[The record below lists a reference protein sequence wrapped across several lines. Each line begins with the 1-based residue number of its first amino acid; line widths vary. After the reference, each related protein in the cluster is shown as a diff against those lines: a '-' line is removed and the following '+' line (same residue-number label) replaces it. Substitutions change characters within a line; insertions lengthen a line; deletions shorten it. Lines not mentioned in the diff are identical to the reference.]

1 MSATCFSISTW
12 PEHSISEVENH
23 KAVINPPE
31 VPHPVASFESSKQ
44 PSTECSTDALAFD
57 NIFSTFG
64 VPDHIY
70 SLPGVPDHTTTP
82 TEVQLLPISNYMQ
95 ASYAQFPIQ
104 PGPPILYGQH
114 TLVASHPHPSPHS
127 GELYQSQYMSLSSLT
142 LSPPAHWKRSLFS
155 HGVRPRPSPYI
166 VWGEL
171 SPGSITSLPCQTV
184 DPSYQQPYTNRDS
197 KKAGLIAMD
206 FPRKR
211 GAVQVSSS
219 CTPVMPS
226 SVQTPVLDEP
236 EVSIP
241 GNGIMWHH

>member
-127 GELYQSQYMSLSSLT
+127 GELFQSQYMSLSSLT

-166 VWGEL
+166 VRQL
-171 SPGSITSLPCQTV
+171 TPAT
-184 DPSYQQPYTNRDS
+184 SYQQPYT